1 MIDKIDKVDRSFIAK
16 NKSWFKPKLGGI
28 DVESINKVVFK
39 DLFDNLVVNWH
50 KDSVINNAMYSAGFD
65 TFDRG
70 AMVEVEVPF
79 SNVEELNKNKTL
91 NTKNNIMSSLNNN
104 LTVNNITTEVAD
116 VVVNGHSLSDT
127 ANKVDGLDMIVND
140 MRGDLKDLKTK
151 IDLLESR
158 VNDADC
164 ARMDIKSLIDKFFKE
179 TFAGASYDEF
189 NKKLEFWNSNRE
201 SLGGII
207 LK

>member
-1 MIDKIDKVDRSFIAK
+1 MIDKIDKVDRSFVAK

-28 DVESINKVVFK
+28 DIESINKVVFK

-65 TFDRG
+65 TFNRG
-70 AMVEVEVPF
+70 ETVEVEVPF

-116 VVVNGHSLSDT
+116 VVVNNHSLTET

-189 NKKLEFWNSNRE
+189 SKKLEFWNSNRE
-201 SLGGII
+201 SLGGIV

>member
-1 MIDKIDKVDRSFIAK
+1 MIDKIDKVDRSFVAK

-28 DVESINKVVFK
+28 DIESINGITFK
-39 DLFDNLVVNWH
+39 DLFGDPVLNWNTENI
-50 KDSVINNAMYSAGFD
+50 INNAMYNAGFD

-70 AMVEVEVPF
+70 ESVEVEVPF

-140 MRGDLKDLKTK
+140 MRGDLKNLKTK

-189 NKKLEFWNSNRE
+189 SKKLEFWNSNRE
-201 SLGGII
+201 SLGGIV

>member
-1 MIDKIDKVDRSFIAK
+1 MIDKIDKVDRSFVAE

-28 DVESINKVVFK
+28 DIESINGITFK
-39 DLFDNLVVNWH
+39 DLFGDPVLNWNTENI
-50 KDSVINNAMYSAGFD
+50 INNAMYNAGFD
-65 TFDRG
+65 TFNRG
-70 AMVEVEVPF
+70 ESIEVEVPF

-91 NTKNNIMSSLNNN
+91 NTKNNIISSLNNN

-140 MRGDLKDLKTK
+140 MRGDFKTLKTRV
-151 IDLLESR
+151 DLLERR
-158 VNDADC
+158 VHDAEC
-164 ARMDIKSLIDKFFKE
+164 SRMDIKSLINSFCKE
-179 TFAGASYDEF
+179 MFAGVSYDETT
-189 NKKLEFWNSNRE
+189 KKIEFWNYNRE

>member
-1 MIDKIDKVDRSFIAK
+1 MIDKIDKVDRSFVAK

-28 DVESINKVVFK
+28 DIESINKVVFK

-65 TFDRG
+65 TFNRG
-70 AMVEVEVPF
+70 ETVEVEVPF

-91 NTKNNIMSSLNNN
+91 NTKTNIMSSLNNN

-116 VVVNGHSLSDT
+116 VVVNNHSLTET

-189 NKKLEFWNSNRE
+189 SKKLEFWNSNRE
-201 SLGGII
+201 SLGGIV

>member
-1 MIDKIDKVDRSFIAK
+1 MIDKINKVDCSFVAK
-16 NKSWFKPKLGGI
+16 NKSWFKPKLDGI
-28 DVESINKVVFK
+28 DVESINKVAFK
-39 DLFDNLVVNWH
+39 NLFDNLVVNWH

-65 TFDRG
+65 TFDR
-70 AMVEVEVPF
+70 EESVEVPI

-91 NTKNNIMSSLNNN
+91 NSKNNIMSSLNNN
-104 LTVNNITTEVAD
+104 LTVSNITTEKAD
-116 VVVNGHSLSDT
+116 VIVNNCSLTET

-164 ARMDIKSLIDKFFKE
+164 ARMDIKSLIDKFLKE
-179 TFAGASYDEF
+179 TFAGVSYDEF
-189 NKKLEFWNSNRE
+189 SKKLEFWNSNRE
-201 SLGGII
+201 SLGGIV

>member
-1 MIDKIDKVDRSFIAK
+1 MIDKIDKVDHSFVAE
-16 NKSWFKPKLGGI
+16 NKSWFKSKLGGI
-28 DVESINKVVFK
+28 DVDSINKVVFK

-65 TFDRG
+65 TFNRG
-70 AMVEVEVPF
+70 ESVEVEVPF
-79 SNVEELNKNKTL
+79 SNVEKLNKNKTL

-104 LTVNNITTEVAD
+104 LTVNNITTEAAD
-116 VVVNGHSLSDT
+116 VVVNGYSLSDT

-140 MRGDLKDLKTK
+140 MRGDFKDLKTR

-189 NKKLEFWNSNRE
+189 SKKLEFWNSNRE
-201 SLGGII
+201 FLGGII

>member
-1 MIDKIDKVDRSFIAK
+1 MIDKIDKVDRSFVVK

-70 AMVEVEVPF
+70 ESVEAPI

-91 NTKNNIMSSLNNN
+91 YNKDSIISNLNN
-104 LTVNNITTEVAD
+104 LTVSNITTEKAD
-116 VVVNGHSLSDT
+116 VIVNNCSLTET

-189 NKKLEFWNSNRE
+189 SKKLEFWNSNRE
-201 SLGGII
+201 SLGGIV

>member
-1 MIDKIDKVDRSFIAK
+1 MIDKIDKVDRSFVVK

-39 DLFDNLVVNWH
+39 DLFDNLVINWH

-70 AMVEVEVPF
+70 ESVEAPI

-91 NTKNNIMSSLNNN
+91 YNKDSIISSLNN
-104 LTVNNITTEVAD
+104 LTVSNITTEKAD
-116 VVVNGHSLSDT
+116 VIVNNCSLTET

-140 MRGDLKDLKTK
+140 MRGHLKDLKTK

-189 NKKLEFWNSNRE
+189 SKKLEFWNSNRE
-201 SLGGII
+201 SLGGIV

>member
-1 MIDKIDKVDRSFIAK
+1 MIDKIDKVDRSFVAK

-28 DVESINKVVFK
+28 DIESINGITFK
-39 DLFDNLVVNWH
+39 DLFDYPVLNW
-50 KDSVINNAMYSAGFD
+50 STENIINNAMYSADFD
-65 TFDRG
+65 TFNRG
-70 AMVEVEVPF
+70 ESVEVEVPF

-104 LTVNNITTEVAD
+104 LTVNNITTKVVD

-127 ANKVDGLDMIVND
+127 ANKVDGLD

-158 VNDADC
+158 VNDAEC
-164 ARMDIKSLIDKFFKE
+164 GRMDIKSLIDSFCKKM
-179 TFAGASYDEF
+179 FAGVSYDETT
-189 NKKLEFWNSNRE
+189 KKIEFWNSNRE
-201 SLGGII
+201 SLGGVI

>member
-1 MIDKIDKVDRSFIAK
+1 MIDKIDKVDRSFVVK

-28 DVESINKVVFK
+28 DIESINKVVFK

-50 KDSVINNAMYSAGFD
+50 KDSVINNAMYNAGFD

-70 AMVEVEVPF
+70 ESVEVPI

-91 NTKNNIMSSLNNN
+91 YNKDSIISNLNN
-104 LTVNNITTEVAD
+104 LTVSNITTEKAD
-116 VVVNGHSLSDT
+116 VVVNGHSLTET

-140 MRGDLKDLKTK
+140 MRGDLKNLKTR

-189 NKKLEFWNSNRE
+189 SKKLEFWNSNRE
-201 SLGGII
+201 SLGGIV

>member
-1 MIDKIDKVDRSFIAK
+1 MIDKIDKVDRSFIAE

-28 DVESINKVVFK
+28 DIESINGITFK
-39 DLFDNLVVNWH
+39 DLFGDPVLNW
-50 KDSVINNAMYSAGFD
+50 STENIINNAMYSAGFD
-65 TFDRG
+65 TFNRWES
-70 AMVEVEVPF
+70 VEVEVPF

-91 NTKNNIMSSLNNN
+91 NSKNNIMSSLNNN
-104 LTVNNITTEVAD
+104 LTVSNITTEKAD
-116 VVVNGHSLSDT
+116 VIVNNCSLTET

-179 TFAGASYDEF
+179 TFAGVSYDEYS
-189 NKKLEFWNSNRE
+189 KKLEFWNSNRE
-201 SLGGII
+201 SLGGIV

>member
-1 MIDKIDKVDRSFIAK
+1 MIDKIDKVDCSFVVK
-16 NKSWFKPKLGGI
+16 NKSWFKPKLDGI
-28 DVESINKVVFK
+28 DSESINGIFK
-39 DLFDNLVVNWH
+39 NLFDNLVVNWH

-70 AMVEVEVPF
+70 ESVEVEVPF

-116 VVVNGHSLSDT
+116 VIVNGHSLSDT

-140 MRGDLKDLKTK
+140 MRSEIKNLETRLR
-151 IDLLESR
+151 ILESR
-158 VNDADC
+158 VNDAEC
-164 ARMDIKSLIDKFFKE
+164 SRLDIKSLIDSFCKE
-179 TFAGASYDEF
+179 MFAGVSYDETT
-189 NKKLEFWNSNRE
+189 KKIEFWNYNRE

>member
-1 MIDKIDKVDRSFIAK
+1 MIDKIDKVDRSFVVK
-16 NKSWFKPKLGGI
+16 NKSWFKPKSGGI
-28 DVESINKVVFK
+28 DIESINKVAFK
-39 DLFDNLVVNWH
+39 NLFDNLVVNWH

-65 TFDRG
+65 TFDR
-70 AMVEVEVPF
+70 EESVEVPI

-91 NTKNNIMSSLNNN
+91 NSKNNIMSSLNNN
-104 LTVNNITTEVAD
+104 LTVSNITTEKAD
-116 VVVNGHSLSDT
+116 VIVNNYSLTKT

-179 TFAGASYDEF
+179 TFAGVSYDEF
-189 NKKLEFWNSNRE
+189 SKKLEFWNSNRE